1 MSINRIL
8 LTIFAGGFALLFLA
22 GAFAMQDF
30 SHYQIILERKPFG
43 EAPPPP
49 PTPAPTPIPAG
60 QSFARQLR
68 LCALI
73 EDDDGEIQVGL
84 MDMQSKN
91 SFYLGVGDIEEGIEL
106 ISADYEDESAV
117 LKKGAEMAV
126 VSFQSGDI
134 QPLTQA
140 EAQTRLSQRRS
151 GYAERRRRRE
161 EARQRRLELAK
172 QRAEEGP
179 QLSGQ
184 ELEEHLQEYQM
195 EVIRQGLPPLP
206 IPLTEEMD
214 AQLVEEGVLPP

>member
-1 MSINRIL
+1 
-8 LTIFAGGFALLFLA
+8 
-22 GAFAMQDF
+22 MQDF